1 MPWYILSYL
10 GMGQVFWN
18 TLPFITPL
26 VTLASILCRALQ
38 RRLHIPA
45 TLAVAASASVL
56 AIFLLPRNYWTVNWS
71 GMLHGVLARQFYPY
85 YFYPVGPFLAMLAA
99 LLAINPP
106 TNDPQP
112 PRLISYPM
120 VATAALSPLAVV
132 MNTGLHYWD
141 FIFTL
146 IYNYAQGQWVL
157 EGLAMVLFTTALLA
171 AVLALAEFI
180 HRRTR

>member
-1 MPWYILSYL
+1 
-10 GMGQVFWN
+10 
-18 TLPFITPL
+18 
-26 VTLASILCRALQ
+26 
-38 RRLHIPA
+38 
-45 TLAVAASASVL
+45 
-56 AIFLLPRNYWTVNWS
+56 
-71 GMLHGVLARQFYPY
+71 
-85 YFYPVGPFLAMLAA
+85 
-99 LLAINPP
+99 
-106 TNDPQP
+106 
-112 PRLISYPM
+112 

-180 HRRTR
+180 HRRTH

>member
-1 MPWYILSYL
+1 
-10 GMGQVFWN
+10 
-18 TLPFITPL
+18 
-26 VTLASILCRALQ
+26 
-38 RRLHIPA
+38 
-45 TLAVAASASVL
+45 
-56 AIFLLPRNYWTVNWS
+56 
-71 GMLHGVLARQFYPY
+71 MLHGVLARQFYPY

-99 LLAINPP
+99 QLATSPNSGEPRP
-106 TNDPQP
+106 T
-112 PRLISYPM
+112 RLVSYPI

-180 HRRTR
+180 HRRTH

>member
-26 VTLASILCRALQ
+26 VTLAAILYRALQ

-45 TLAVAASASVL
+45 TPAIAASASIL

-112 PRLISYPM
+112 PRLVSYPI

-146 IYNYAQGQWVL
+146 IYNYAQGLTRNGTVTITVS
-157 EGLAMVLFTTALLA
+157 VLFEATN
-171 AVLALAEFI
+171 V
-180 HRRTR
+180 